1 MFKDW
6 ERLKDLVKQRLV
18 VSDSRTPVYRAC
30 DNLENLISAA
40 SLGNGSSF
48 GAALPVGAFT
58 IARRIARNMIGA
70 TVAIENP
77 VALVAYLLQSPFT
90 MRDRAFIRALMH
102 HDYTVNLD
110 WRLRELMFMNE
121 YPDTPFL
128 TVFDYRRGKA
138 EIKLHQ
144 LDTFAHRTGLKLG
157 AEWDDDVART
167 TQSGGRMALHLF
179 CASEA
184 GRCRYWIVPLRSAS
198 ATVHEGLRRLAAGL
212 PRKLG
217 TWNIPALMCQIQNL
231 IDSGGKEI
239 H

>member
-30 DNLENLISAA
+30 DNLEVNL
-40 SLGNGSSF
+40 
-48 GAALPVGAFT
+48 
-58 IARRIARNMIGA
+58 R
-70 TVAIENP
+70 
-77 VALVAYLLQSPFT
+77 SPFT

-212 PRKLG
+212 NLARG
-217 TWNIPALMCQIQNL
+217 TFRRLCARSKI
-231 IDSGGKEI
+231 
-239 H
+239 

>member
-1 MFKDW
+1 M
-6 ERLKDLVKQRLV
+6 LTHYILDLR
-18 VSDSRTPVYRAC
+18 
-30 DNLENLISAA
+30 
-40 SLGNGSSF
+40 
-48 GAALPVGAFT
+48 
-58 IARRIARNMIGA
+58 
-70 TVAIENP
+70 
-77 VALVAYLLQSPFT
+77 SPFT

-167 TQSGGRMALHLF
+167 PQSGGRMALHLF

-212 PRKLG
+212 TRNLG
-217 TWNIPALMCQIQNL
+217 TWNIPELMCQIQNL
-231 IDSGGKEI
+231 IDSGRKEI
-239 H
+239 HQETGDFTCQMDPILDSTTVPLGSLENHLCCAR